1 MMNKVIVIPCYRDT
15 MEGTEEASL
24 IQCSKIF
31 GGRRDIVLAVP
42 EKLDCS
48 LYLKIIPSARIE
60 RFDDKFFVSV
70 SSYSHLLLTPAFYQR
85 FSDYDYMLIYQLD
98 AWVFRDELDKWCAKG
113 YEYIGAPFLL
123 KNGRY
128 EKIIV
133 GNGGFSLRRID
144 AMLRVLQHPQA
155 KMFPAELLWDFIR
168 CYAGCGRYLRIL
180 VPLLKLAGLLPNT
193 RGAYLEKIRYEKD
206 NSEDMVFHFL
216 SRQYTKDGLT
226 MPDIKEAALFS
237 IDKEPVCDV
246 AELPFGCHAWMKGR
260 ASFWK
265 KYIPALTENLPEN
278 V

>member
-1 MMNKVIVIPCYRDT
+1 
-15 MEGTEEASL
+15 MEGTEKASL
-24 IQCSKIF
+24 IQCSRIF
-31 GGRRDIVLAVP
+31 GGRREIVLAVP

-85 FSDYDYMLIYQLD
+85 FSAYDYMLIYQLD
-98 AWVFRDELDKWCAKG
+98 AWVFRDELDEWCAKG

-123 KNGRY
+123 KHGRY

-168 CYAGCGRYLRIL
+168 CHAGCGRYLRIL
-180 VPLLKLAGLLPNT
+180 GPLLKLAGLLPNS
-193 RGAYLEKIRYEKD
+193 RGAYLEKIRYEKY

-216 SRQYTKDGLT
+216 SRQYTKDGLI
-226 MPDIKEAALFS
+226 MPEMKEAMLFS
-237 IDKEPVCDV
+237 IDGVPLGKFT
-246 AELPFGCHAWMKGR
+246 ELPFGCHAWMKDG

-265 KYIPALTENLPEN
+265 KYIPALTENLPGN